1 MPQPVAASE
10 PHVAVL
16 AFPFSTHAAPLLS
29 IISRLASAAP
39 NTLFSF
45 FNTAESNNS
54 LFSTHKHYFLSNVK
68 AYNVS
73 NGVPK
78 GYVFIG
84 KPQED
89 IELFMKVAPD
99 TLRKAV
105 AEAEAETRRK
115 VSCLVND
122 GFLWFAAKMAEEM
135 EVPFVPCWLSGSSSL
150 SAHFYTDL
158 IRETIGLQGIEGR
171 EDEQLKFIPGMS
183 KVCIRDLP
191 EGVLFGN
198 LQSIFS
204 HMLHQMGLK
213 LPQGE
218 AVVINSFEELDP
230 TINND
235 LKSKFNQFLNVGP
248 FNLISPPPEVPD
260 TSSCLPW
267 LDRQKP
273 ASVAYLGFG
282 SVSRLSPNEIVAV
295 AEALEASKVPF
306 IWSLKKN
313 LQAHLPKTKLNGIVV
328 EWVPQFDILA
338 HNAVGVFINHGGW
351 SSLME
356 SMGCGVPMI
365 IRPFFGDQRL
375 NARMVQDEWEI
386 GVSVEGGIITKNGL
400 LRSLDLILWQE
411 NGKKMRENARKF
423 KQLAEKA
430 IGPRGSSMKNFKAL
444 VDIVS
449 RPKDA

>member
-1 MPQPVAASE
+1 MHQPDNASD

-29 IISRLASAAP
+29 IISRLAFSAP
-39 NTLFSF
+39 NTHFSF
-45 FNTAESNNS
+45 FSTAESNNS
-54 LFSTHKHYFLSNVK
+54 LLSTHKHYFLPNVK

-73 NGVPK
+73 NGVPDN
-78 GYVFIG
+78 YVLLG

-89 IELFMKVAPD
+89 IELFMKAAPEN
-99 TLRKAV
+99 LRKAV
-105 AEAEAETRRK
+105 AKAAVETRRK
-115 VSCLVND
+115 VSCLVTD
-122 GFLWFAAKMAEEM
+122 SFLWFAAEMAEEM
-135 EVPFVPCWLSGSSSL
+135 QVPFVPCWLSGSSSL
-150 SAHFYTDL
+150 STHFYTDV
-158 IRETIGLQGIEGR
+158 IREKMGLEGIEGR
-171 EDEQLKFIPGMS
+171 EDEQLKFIQGMS

-198 LQSIFS
+198 LQSVFS
-204 HMLHQMGLK
+204 DMLHRMGLK
-213 LPQGE
+213 LPRGD

-235 LKSKFNQFLNVGP
+235 LKSKFKQFLNVGP
-248 FNLISPPPEVPD
+248 FNLISPPPAVPD
-260 TSSCLPW
+260 TSGCLLW

-295 AEALEASKVPF
+295 AEALEASKLPF

-313 LQAHLPKTKLNGIVV
+313 LQAHLPNTKLNGIVV
-328 EWVPQFDILA
+328 EWAPQLDVLA

-356 SMGCGVPMI
+356 SMACGVPMI

-375 NARMVQDEWEI
+375 NARMVQDEWKI
-386 GVSVEGGIITKNGL
+386 GVSVEGGIITKRGF

-411 NGKKMRENARKF
+411 NGKKMRENVRKF
-423 KQLAEKA
+423 KQLAETA
-430 IGPRGSSMKNFKAL
+430 VGPQGSSMKNFKAL